1 MPRAAVLGSPISH
14 SRSPDLHRA
23 AYAALGLDWKYD
35 AVECTQDQFPEFLAG
50 LDEQW
55 RGLSLTMPLKE
66 VVLDVV
72 DDVEEI
78 AQMVRSANTVWREAS
93 SSSWRATNT
102 DIAGIR
108 TALAEL
114 GVQEVDRVR
123 ILGAGATARSA
134 VAAVIDMGANS
145 ITVHARRPEAAN
157 EVVELAR
164 RFGCA
169 AEPADLNPVFTA
181 QDLIISTLPS
191 DVGSVWGAAATQG
204 DIADTALL
212 DASYHPWPTPLAAAW
227 RALAPSAPVA
237 SGRDMLLW
245 QAVDQVRL
253 MTGAIDSANQASV
266 VAAMRSALSTGETDS

>member
-23 AYAALGLDWKYD
+23 AYAALGLEWQYD
-35 AVECTQDQFPEFLAG
+35 AIECTTEQFPEFLAR

-66 VVLDVV
+66 VVLEIVE
-72 DDVEEI
+72 DVE
-78 AQMVRSANTVWREAS
+78 ATARMVRSANTVWRQDS

-108 TALAEL
+108 SALAEA
-114 GVQEVDRVR
+114 GVGAVQRVR

-134 VAAVIDMGANS
+134 VDAAIGMGATS
-145 ITVHARRPEAAN
+145 IVIHARRPEASN
-157 EVVELAR
+157 EVVELAHR
-164 RFGCA
+164 LGCA
-169 AEPADLNPVFTA
+169 AESADLEPAFGE

-191 DVGSVWGAAATQG
+191 DVGSRWAAAVPEG
-204 DIADTALL
+204 DIAHTALL

-227 RALAPSAPVA
+227 WSQEPTAPVA

-245 QAVDQVRL
+245 QAVEQVRL
-253 MTGAIDSANQASV
+253 MTGAVTDENEGAV
-266 VAAMRSALSTGETDS
+266 VSAMRKALSTG